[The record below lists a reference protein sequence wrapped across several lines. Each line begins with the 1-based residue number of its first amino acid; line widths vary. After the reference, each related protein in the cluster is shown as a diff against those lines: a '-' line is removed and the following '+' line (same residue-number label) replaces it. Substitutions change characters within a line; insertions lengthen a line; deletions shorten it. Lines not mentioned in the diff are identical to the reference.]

1 MLVGRLPLG
10 KDDSL
15 HPHPIHAP
23 YQEGHAFLGGIAWHR
38 TEMAMVVPDAHGPA
52 CFRSAKR
59 LRLGLSDCQRQL
71 CANTLEE
78 RATVNHLRAP
88 TNYITDRRK

>member
-1 MLVGRLPLG
+1 MEVCRIPLG
-10 KDDSL
+10 KEQALDPQSIRG
-15 HPHPIHAP
+15 PN
-23 YQEGHAFLGGIAWHR
+23 QGRHAFLRCIAWHR